1 MRSRRNKENSHV
13 VKKSDLVV
21 IAEQL
26 GHTDTS
32 MTEKHYAH
40 VAPSYVADTTRAH
53 LLYDRL
59 PKAREFPQLG

>member
-1 MRSRRNKENSHV
+1 
-13 VKKSDLVV
+13 
-21 IAEQL
+21 
-26 GHTDTS
+26 

-40 VAPSYVADTTRAH
+40 VAPSYVADTIRTH

>member
-1 MRSRRNKENSHV
+1 M
-13 VKKSDLVV
+13 KKSDLVV

-32 MTEKHYAH
+32 MTEKHYAL
-40 VAPSYVADTTRAH
+40 VAPSYVADTIRAH
-53 LLYDRL
+53 RL